1 MYSIVLIDDERWMLE
16 QMWRILEWGSLD
28 CKIAGEFT
36 DAQKALAEIA
46 RLAPDIILCD
56 ISMPSMSG
64 LDFLDEL
71 RKRKIDTEVIFI
83 SGYNRFE
90 YAGGQEGIREYDK
103 AMPYPMREQ
112 GQRPET
118 KSIGGKE
125 GFGRKQRD
133 CQKSKGIFE

>member
-1 MYSIVLIDDERWMLE
+1 MHR
-16 QMWRILEWGSLD
+16 
-28 CKIAGEFT
+28 
-36 DAQKALAEIA
+36 KALAEIA

-90 YAGGQEGIREYDK
+90 YAR
-103 AMPYPMREQ
+103 
-112 GQRPET
+112 RP
-118 KSIGGKE
+118 
-125 GFGRKQRD
+125 
-133 CQKSKGIFE
+133 